1 MAVAIHAIQPH
12 DELAMIR
19 RATLE
24 DVGLAHMP
32 ASLGPDILVALLAQL
47 RTLPG
52 EQGGVI
58 RSVYAMTQAAVLGH
72 GIMLPEKRAALL
84 CVALVAVLVD
94 TQLFQF
100 GWPG

>member
-24 DVGLAHMP
+24 DVCLAHMP

-47 RTLPG
+47 RALLG
-52 EQGGVI
+52 EQGGMI
-58 RSVYAMTQAAVLGH
+58 RAVYPMTQTAVFGH
-72 GIMLPEKRAALL
+72 GIVFPEKRAALL
-84 CVALVAVLVD
+84 CVAQVAILVD
-94 TQLFQF
+94 TQLLQF